1 MDADRALL
9 LLLEEGSSVS
19 FPEATQ
25 QIRDD
30 MAEVVDRL
38 TDGLVGQ
45 FTQGIEEEIIS
56 ALEEVIEA
64 LQQAQ
69 RDNEE
74 RKEQQQ
80 QQQPMQMQQQ
90 QQENPLV
97 DQIAELKMI
106 RSMQL
111 RINKRTQRMSRL
123 LEDVDDPVGQI
134 TKLDQ
139 IDSLRRLSAREER
152 LKEITR
158 DIVTGKNR

>member
-1 MDADRALL
+1 
-9 LLLEEGSSVS
+9 
-19 FPEATQ
+19 
-25 QIRDD
+25 